1 MITIATTAVED
12 PPTPLG
18 LLPLT
23 GRPSTRCRTC
33 RSVVLANQLVAH
45 ATLYEHA
52 GNRPTGWL
60 LRLSNASGGPGVRED
75 VMLKHPSAAST
86 TQSDERR

>member
-1 MITIATTAVED
+1 MITFAATAVEV

-18 LLPLT
+18 LLQLT
-23 GRPSTRCRTC
+23 GRSSPRRRTC
-33 RSVVLANQLVAH
+33 HQVVPGNQLVAH
-45 ATLYEHA
+45 AKLYQRA

-60 LRLSNASGGPGVRED
+60 LRPGNESGGPGVRED